1 MGADSLSNRKGGAS
15 VPILGIFDFI
25 GVFVFA
31 LSGALVA
38 IQRKMDVF
46 GIYVLATV
54 TACGGGVIRDVV
66 MDNGIPAIF
75 SSYTTIA
82 LIVAAATLA
91 IFLCA
96 ATLSIKLFRRTHWQL
111 LMNACDAIGL
121 AVFVVDAG
129 VKSIRQG
136 YNMPQFLFVSIIT
149 GVGGGV
155 LRDLFCQRIPII
167 LRKEVYASAGIAGA
181 LFLWFSYPY
190 LGMNFAAY
198 GAIAVVFLT
207 RMVSLKYNMNLPRV
221 EDRSLNSLP

>member
-1 MGADSLSNRKGGAS
+1 M
-15 VPILGIFDFI
+15 PILGIFDFI
-25 GVFVFA
+25 GVFFFA

-91 IFLCA
+91 IMLCA
-96 ATLSIKLFRRTHWQL
+96 ASLSGKLFRRVHWQF

-155 LRDLFCQRIPII
+155 LRDLFCQRVPVI
-167 LRKEVYASAGIAGA
+167 LRKEVYASAGVAGA
-181 LFLWFSYPY
+181 LFLWFAHPY
-190 LGMNFAAY
+190 LGMTIATY
-198 GAIAVVFLT
+198 GAMAVVFFV
-207 RMVSLKYNMNLPRV
+207 RMISLKYDMNLPRV
-221 EDRSLNSLP
+221 EDRSLNSMS

>member
-1 MGADSLSNRKGGAS
+1 M
-15 VPILGIFDFI
+15 PILGIFDFI

-91 IFLCA
+91 IMLCA
-96 ATLSIKLFRRTHWQL
+96 ASLSGKLFRRVHWQF

-136 YNMPQFLFVSIIT
+136 YNMP
-149 GVGGGV
+149 VGGGV
-155 LRDLFCQRIPII
+155 LRDLFCQRVPVI
-167 LRKEVYASAGIAGA
+167 LRKEVYASAGVAGA
-181 LFLWFSYPY
+181 LFLWFAHPY
-190 LGMNFAAY
+190 LGMTIATY
-198 GAIAVVFLT
+198 GAMAVVFFV
-207 RMVSLKYNMNLPRV
+207 RMISLKYDMNLPRV
-221 EDRSLNSLP
+221 EDRSLNSMS

>member
-1 MGADSLSNRKGGAS
+1 M
-15 VPILGIFDFI
+15 PILGIFDFI

-91 IFLCA
+91 IMLCA
-96 ATLSIKLFRRTHWQL
+96 ASLSGKLFRRS
-111 LMNACDAIGL
+111 IGS
-121 AVFVVDAG
+121 F
-129 VKSIRQG
+129 
-136 YNMPQFLFVSIIT
+136 
-149 GVGGGV
+149 
-155 LRDLFCQRIPII
+155 
-167 LRKEVYASAGIAGA
+167 
-181 LFLWFSYPY
+181 
-190 LGMNFAAY
+190 
-198 GAIAVVFLT
+198 
-207 RMVSLKYNMNLPRV
+207 
-221 EDRSLNSLP
+221 

>member
-1 MGADSLSNRKGGAS
+1 MGADSPPPLQNKGETS

-91 IFLCA
+91 IMLCA
-96 ATLSIKLFRRTHWQL
+96 ASLSGKLF
-111 LMNACDAIGL
+111 AGSIGS
-121 AVFVVDAG
+121 F
-129 VKSIRQG
+129 
-136 YNMPQFLFVSIIT
+136 
-149 GVGGGV
+149 
-155 LRDLFCQRIPII
+155 
-167 LRKEVYASAGIAGA
+167 
-181 LFLWFSYPY
+181 
-190 LGMNFAAY
+190 
-198 GAIAVVFLT
+198 
-207 RMVSLKYNMNLPRV
+207 
-221 EDRSLNSLP
+221 